1 MSMKF
6 LQKLRRSSNFNTIL
20 ILVAMCVILSVTVG
34 EKFLTVSN
42 ITNVIRQFSFN
53 ALIAFGM
60 LLVIITGGIDLS
72 VGSVFAFSGIITCM
86 SITKWGCPVW
96 AGIILGLL
104 AGAVFGYLNGCL
116 ITMLKLPPFIAT
128 LGTMSI
134 ARGLSYGITGGYP
147 IGSLP
152 DSFKFIGLGMV
163 PSSGP
168 IRIPTPIIL
177 MAVFALFF
185 SFFLKRTIQGRRI
198 YAIGGNEEATR
209 ISGVRVDRVKRLVYT
224 LCGLMAAISGI
235 ATAARLGVGQSTAGQ
250 GYEMDAIAAVI
261 IGGASVAGGS
271 GTVTGV
277 IIGAAIMGVLN
288 NGLVLLNVSAYW
300 QQAVLGVVIVAAVSF
315 DKLQSARKARNAPLL
330 STKLFRKGKNNH
342 KRNKL

>member
-1 MSMKF
+1 MKAF
-6 LQKLRRSSNFNTIL
+6 LTKLRKSGSFNTIL
-20 ILVAMCVILSVTVG
+20 ILIAMCLILIATVSNKFLSVT
-34 EKFLTVSN
+34 N
-42 ITNVIRQFSFN
+42 ITNVVRQFSFN
-53 ALIAFGM
+53 ALMAFGM

-72 VGSVFAFSGIITCM
+72 VGSVFAFSGIISCM
-86 SITKWGCPVW
+86 SIAKWGWPVLL
-96 AGIILGLL
+96 GVLLGLL
-104 AGAVFGYLNGCL
+104 AGALFGYINGCL

-152 DSFKFIGLGMV
+152 QSFKFIGLGTI
-163 PSSGP
+163 PSAGP
-168 IRIPTPIIL
+168 VKIPTPIIL
-177 MAVFALFF
+177 MVIFAIFF
-185 SFFLKRTIQGRRI
+185 SFFLKKTITGRRI

-209 ISGVRVDRVKRLVYT
+209 ISGVNVDNVKRLVYA
-224 LCGLMAAISGI
+224 LCGLMAAVSGI

-271 GTVTGV
+271 GTVMGA

-288 NGLVLLNVSAYW
+288 NGMVLLSVSAYW
-300 QQAVLGVVIVAAVSF
+300 QQAVLGVVIIVAVSF
-315 DKLQSARKARNAPLL
+315 DKIQNDRK
-330 STKLFRKGKNNH
+330 
-342 KRNKL
+342 NKK

>member
-1 MSMKF
+1 MIMKL
-6 LQKLRRSSNFNTIL
+6 LQKIRRSGNFNTVL
-20 ILVAMCVILSVTVG
+20 ILVGMCLVLALTVG
-34 EKFLTVSN
+34 NKFLTVSN
-42 ITNVIRQFSFN
+42 VTNVVRQFSFN
-53 ALIAFGM
+53 ALMAFGM

-72 VGSVFAFSGIITCM
+72 VGSVFAFSGIMACM
-86 SITKWGCPVW
+86 SIAKWGWPVLF
-96 AGIILGLL
+96 GVLLGLA

-152 DSFKFIGLGMV
+152 QAFKFIGLGMV
-163 PSSGP
+163 PPAGP
-168 IRIPTPIIL
+168 IQIPTPIIL
-177 MAVFALFF
+177 MVAFALIF
-185 SFFLKRTIQGRRI
+185 SFFLKKTITGRRI
-198 YAIGGNEEATR
+198 YAISGNEEATR
-209 ISGVRVDRVKRLVYT
+209 ISGVKVDRVKRQVYA
-224 LCGLMAAISGI
+224 LCGFMAAVSGI

-271 GTVTGV
+271 GTVLGAV
-277 IIGAAIMGVLN
+277 IGAAIMGVLN

-300 QQAVLGVVIVAAVSF
+300 QQCVLGVVIVAAVSF
-315 DKLQSARKARNAPLL
+315 DKLQNERK
-330 STKLFRKGKNNH
+330 
-342 KRNKL
+342 NKK

>member
-1 MSMKF
+1 MKF
-6 LQKLRRSSNFNTIL
+6 FNKIRNSRN
-20 ILVAMCVILSVTVG
+20 INIVLVLVIMCVSLSGAVG
-34 EKFLTVSN
+34 NKFLTVSN

-53 ALIAFGM
+53 ALIALGM

-86 SITKWGCPVW
+86 AIAQWGCPVFV
-96 AGIILGLL
+96 GVFLGLL
-104 AGAVFGYLNGCL
+104 SGVAFGYLNGSL
-116 ITMLKLPPFIAT
+116 ITRMKLPPFIAT

-152 DSFKFIGLGMV
+152 ESFKIIGLGMV

-168 IRIPTPIIL
+168 VQIPTPIIL
-177 MAVFALFF
+177 MVVFAFFF
-185 SFFLKRTIQGRRI
+185 SFFMKKTIVGRHI

-261 IGGASVAGGS
+261 IGGASVSGGS
-271 GTVTGV
+271 GTIMGV

-300 QQAVLGVVIVAAVSF
+300 QQAVLGMVIVLAVAF
-315 DKLQSARKARNAPLL
+315 DKFQRKRKA
-330 STKLFRKGKNNH
+330 GK
-342 KRNKL
+342 

>member
-1 MSMKF
+1 MLNFFK
-6 LQKLRRSSNFNTIL
+6 KLRRSGNFNTIL
-20 ILVAMCVILSVTVG
+20 ILLGMCLVLSVTVG
-34 EKFLTVSN
+34 NKFLTVSN
-42 ITNVIRQFSFN
+42 ITNVVRQFSFN

-72 VGSVFAFSGIITCM
+72 VGSVFAFSGVLTCM
-86 SITKWGCPVW
+86 SITKWGWPVLL
-96 AGIILGLL
+96 GVVLGLL
-104 AGAVFGYLNGCL
+104 AGAAFGYLNGFL
-116 ITMLKLPPFIAT
+116 ITTMKLPPFIAT

-152 DSFKFIGLGMV
+152 ESFKFIGLGMI
-163 PSSGP
+163 PAEGP
-168 IRIPTPIIL
+168 IRIPTPILL
-177 MAVFALFF
+177 MVAFALFF
-185 SFFLKRTIQGRRI
+185 SFFLRKTVVGRRI

-261 IGGASVAGGS
+261 IGGASVAGGY
-271 GTVTGV
+271 GTVGSV

-300 QQAVLGVVIVAAVSF
+300 QQAVLGVVIVAAVAF
-315 DKLQSARKARNAPLL
+315 DKLNKKRK
-330 STKLFRKGKNNH
+330 S
-342 KRNKL
+342 NK

>member
-1 MSMKF
+1 VLF
-6 LQKLRRSSNFNTIL
+6 
-20 ILVAMCVILSVTVG
+20 
-34 EKFLTVSN
+34 
-42 ITNVIRQFSFN
+42 
-53 ALIAFGM
+53 
-60 LLVIITGGIDLS
+60 
-72 VGSVFAFSGIITCM
+72 
-86 SITKWGCPVW
+86 
-96 AGIILGLL
+96 GLL
-104 AGAVFGYLNGCL
+104 TGAAFGYLNGCL
-116 ITMLKLPPFIAT
+116 ITMMKLPPFIAT

-152 DSFKFIGLGMV
+152 ESFKFIGLGMV

-168 IRIPTPIIL
+168 IQIPTPIIL
-177 MAVFALFF
+177 MVIFALFF
-185 SFFLKRTIQGRRI
+185 SFLLRKTICGRRI

-224 LCGLMAAISGI
+224 ICGLMAAVAGI

-261 IGGASVAGGS
+261 IGGASVSGGS
-271 GTVTGV
+271 GTVLGV

-300 QQAVLGVVIVAAVSF
+300 QQAVLGIVIIAAVSF
-315 DKLQSARKARNAPLL
+315 DKLQ
-330 STKLFRKGKNNH
+330 TKHKNIN
-342 KRNKL
+342 